1 MQHSPPPLFKQGASA
16 RVKVVFF
23 AVFALALLIIDSRIN
38 SLVRV
43 RQVVA
48 TALYPL
54 QMLVLMPR
62 DAALG
67 VSSYFASTAK
77 LQKDLAELKQQQ
89 ILQTQKLQKGT
100 LLETE
105 NAHLRRLMDLKERT
119 PGKSLLA
126 DILYDARDEYVRKII
141 LNKGSQHGVALGQP
155 VIDERGVIGQVTR
168 IFPLTAEVTLLT
180 DKNQA
185 IPVQVERSGM
195 RSVITGRGRS
205 AYLDM
210 RVTSNADIKLGD
222 ILVTS
227 GLDGIYPAG
236 LQVAKVA
243 QVESKATTTFEV
255 VLCTP
260 IAGIE
265 EHKQLL
271 ILLVNTDQLPPPE
284 SEEERTKKEKINRRM
299 TRDSVKEGD
308 KSTSKETA
316 PTTTEATPPSV
327 APAAAQNPTDT
338 VGNPAVNANANQVVN
353 GTNNG
358 GKTNAASPAT
368 KVNPNKE
375 DKK

>member
-23 AVFALALLIIDSRIN
+23 AILSIALLLVDSRIN

-43 RQVVA
+43 RQVVG

-62 DAALG
+62 DALKQ
-67 VSSYFASTAK
+67 VNSYFASGSE
-77 LQKDLAELKQQQ
+77 LQKELSNLKHQQ
-89 ILQTQKLQKGT
+89 IRQTQDLQKSAM
-100 LLETE
+100 LASE
-105 NAHLRRLMDLKERT
+105 NAHLRRLLELQERT
-119 PGKSLLA
+119 PGKSLTA
-126 DILYDARDEYVRKII
+126 DILYDARDEYVRKIV
-141 LNKGSQHGVALGQP
+141 LSKGSQHGVALGQP
-155 VIDERGVIGQVTR
+155 VIDERGVVGQVTR
-168 IFPLTAEVTLLT
+168 VFPLTSEVTLLT

-243 QVESKATTTFEV
+243 QVESKASTTFEV

-260 IAGIE
+260 LAGIE
-265 EHKQLL
+265 QHKQLL
-271 ILLVNTDQLPPPE
+271 ILLVETHQLPPPE
-284 SEEERTKKEKINRRM
+284 SEEERAKKEKINRRV
-299 TRDSVKEGD
+299 TRDSVKDGD
-308 KSTSKETA
+308 KNPDKEA
-316 PTTTEATPPSV
+316 LPNGTEATPV
-327 APAAAQNPTDT
+327 VIAPK
-338 VGNPAVNANANQVVN
+338 PAVLTA
-353 GTNNG
+353 
-358 GKTNAASPAT
+358 AASPA
-368 KVNPNKE
+368 KEASGKEDKIKE

>member
-23 AVFALALLIIDSRIN
+23 AVFALALLIVDSRIN

-62 DAALG
+62 DAVKSVG
-67 VSSYFASTAK
+67 SYFASTVT
-77 LQKDLAELKQQQ
+77 LQKELADLKQQQ
-89 ILQTQKLQKGT
+89 ILQTQTLQKST

-105 NAHLRRLMDLKERT
+105 NAHLRRLMELKERT
-119 PGKSLLA
+119 PGKSLLVE
-126 DILYDARDEYVRKII
+126 ILYDARDEYVRKII
-141 LNKGSQHGVALGQP
+141 LNKGMQQGIALGQP

-168 IFPLTAEVTLLT
+168 VFPLTSEVTLLT

-243 QVESKATTTFEV
+243 QVESKASTTFEV

-265 EHKQLL
+265 QHKQLL
-271 ILLVNTDQLPPPE
+271 VLLVETNQLPPPE

-299 TRDSVKEGD
+299 TRDSVKDGD
-308 KSTSKETA
+308 KNLSKEAVPATA
-316 PTTTEATPPSV
+316 
-327 APAAAQNPTDT
+327 DT
-338 VGNPAVNANANQVVN
+338 VPPVVPSTNNPGTSLQTNPVANANIAAP
-353 GTNNG
+353 
-358 GKTNAASPAT
+358 KTEVQSTAASPT
-368 KVNPNKE
+368 KE